1 MKCDVLKFDFTKTW
15 ILLNAGKEHNT
26 ESYLERRILNS
37 ISTHINEFEPE
48 NVKNVYG
55 RVADILLFEK
65 VEVIAGYKG
74 IGESSIT
81 RIVRI
86 REYLSGKNT
95 YCWIFGKTIEKK
107 SEVKQVISFG
117 DMNDKTE
124 QKIGKEYVITINGT
138 VQENIF
144 TIKGK
149 KQYAVNLTE
158 EEHKGIEKFFNALR
172 SSHFESITGM
182 GVEAL

>member
-48 NVKNVYG
+48 NAKNVYG

-86 REYLSGKNT
+86 REYLSSKNT

-117 DMNDKTE
+117 DMNNKPE
-124 QKIGKEYVITINGT
+124 QKTGKEYVITING
-138 VQENIF
+138 VVRDDIF
-144 TIKGK
+144 VVKGK
-149 KQYAVNLTE
+149 KKYAVNLTE
-158 EEHKGIEKFFNALR
+158 EEHKGIEKFFSAL
-172 SSHFESITGM
+172 STSHFESITGM